1 MGSNSLKGRLV
12 LLFILFALI
21 PAMIGGAISA
31 YLNMSSAKDS
41 SVRSNGN
48 IAEQV
53 AAHVDL
59 LVLDARGTIE
69 GLAAMPMA
77 KNMDAAAMQ
86 ASVVALQKKNP
97 QFELV
102 FVMDATGMQIAK
114 DSGKLGPRGDR
125 AYFKEAM
132 KGATHI
138 TDAYI
143 SSATNA
149 PTVTIATP
157 IKNDAGVIV
166 GVFAA
171 DISLKSFAELTGSV
185 KVGKQGYVE
194 IIDNKG
200 TLLAYP
206 DNERVLKRDNI
217 AGLPYVGKVMQGQ
230 NSWSE
235 GNSSRGDKTLASY
248 APIKSLGWGVVV
260 HEPSAEITAAAMV
273 AVKALLIV
281 LLICSILAA
290 VTAIYVA
297 KGIAGPM
304 QSIVG
309 VVNKIAAGDL
319 VVELKARGVDEV
331 NQLVDGINNMTQS
344 LRDIIRHTTGVSE
357 SVAAASQELA
367 ASAAEVGK
375 ASEEVAQTIQHV
387 AAGANEQ
394 VTLSQRS
401 ATVMHEMLGS
411 ISDTAGAAGRVAG
424 VSKKSEQTA
433 ENGISRIKQAVGLMN
448 DIQVEVDGTAKMIHA
463 LGEKSRQI
471 GQIVEAITNIAGQ
484 TNLLALNA
492 AIEAAR
498 AGEQGRGF
506 AVVADEVRKL
516 AEQSGEAAKEIAQI
530 IGAIQSETVQ
540 TVSAMDK
547 SNRQVAQGVEVV
559 ASSGEAFNEIYGAIK
574 EMRNEVLEI
583 VSLMERQ
590 QQSSAE
596 VERSFGGIA
605 DSARMNAASSQ
616 QVAAASEE
624 QSAAVHDIVQ
634 AVNNVAQMAESLQVA
649 VNRFKL

>member
-1 MGSNSLKGRLV
+1 
-12 LLFILFALI
+12 
-21 PAMIGGAISA
+21 
-31 YLNMSSAKDS
+31 MS
-41 SVRSNGN
+41 
-48 IAEQV
+48 
-53 AAHVDL
+53 
-59 LVLDARGTIE
+59 
-69 GLAAMPMA
+69 
-77 KNMDAAAMQ
+77 
-86 ASVVALQKKNP
+86 
-97 QFELV
+97 
-102 FVMDATGMQIAK
+102 
-114 DSGKLGPRGDR
+114 
-125 AYFKEAM
+125 
-132 KGATHI
+132 
-138 TDAYI
+138 
-143 SSATNA
+143 
-149 PTVTIATP
+149 
-157 IKNDAGVIV
+157 
-166 GVFAA
+166 
-171 DISLKSFAELTGSV
+171 
-185 KVGKQGYVE
+185 
-194 IIDNKG
+194 
-200 TLLAYP
+200 
-206 DNERVLKRDNI
+206 
-217 AGLPYVGKVMQGQ
+217 
-230 NSWSE
+230 
-235 GNSSRGDKTLASY
+235 
-248 APIKSLGWGVVV
+248 
-260 HEPSAEITAAAMV
+260 
-273 AVKALLIV
+273 AVKALVLV
-281 LLICSILAA
+281 LLLCSILAA
-290 VTAIYVA
+290 ITAIYVA

-304 QSIVG
+304 QQVVG

-319 VVELKARGVDEV
+319 AVELKTRGVDEV

-357 SVAAASQELA
+357 SVAAASEELA
-367 ASAAEVGK
+367 ASATEVGK

-387 AAGANEQ
+387 AAGANDQ

-401 ATVMHEMLGS
+401 STVMHDMLGS
-411 ISDTAGAAGRVAG
+411 ISETAGAAGRVAG

-433 ENGISRIKQAVGLMN
+433 ENGIARIKQAVGLMN
-448 DIQVEVDGTAKMIHA
+448 DIQTEVDVTAKMIHA
-463 LGEKSRQI
+463 LGQKSRQI

-559 ASSGEAFNEIYGAIK
+559 ASSGEAFNEIYSSIK
-574 EMRNEVLEI
+574 EMRAEVLEI
-583 VSLMERQ
+583 VALMERQ